1 MMRGD
6 GPSLNRRRAGV
17 RPTKSE
23 ATARKIVMGAEY
35 QLGDFVDLQRNFA
48 GALRPGPFEIIQ
60 LLPNCN
66 GEQHYRVR
74 GPDSAHHVI
83 GRCEIDEA
91 RSNGFG
97 EGTLAEGP
105 VPPQK

>member
-23 ATARKIVMGAEY
+23 AKTGKNVTGAGS
-35 QLGDFVDLQRNFA
+35 QLGDFDLQRNFA

-74 GPDSAHHVI
+74 GPDGAHHVI

-91 RSNGFG
+91 R
-97 EGTLAEGP
+97 
-105 VPPQK
+105 